1 MSIGLADG
9 RVLDIASQP
18 MASGGPVE
26 VTVIEEIQGCLFH
39 SCPICWDPATD
50 DEHVPPASLGG
61 KIMTRTCGPCNHRLG
76 SHVEADLADW
86 YENALTLPRF
96 GSSGIRGDRKSGRI
110 LWRTTPA
117 GEFVLLMNGRYDPAI
132 IDMLKSG
139 QVDLAGLLPDRNRYH
154 LALLKHAYLAACMK
168 FGVLQGD
175 AADEIRRDL
184 IAARDAASRQAVPES
199 RLALGLTV
207 LRRHQPSSPVTA
219 PVVTAVAHEPTG
231 PCHGVLLAGR
241 VFVSWSS
248 RPVDVHEPAASRQ
261 LRATLQ
267 VGGRLDGA
275 RLLGLGTEERMAGF
289 GDRDRTI

>member
-1 MSIGLADG
+1 MSICLAYG
-9 RVLDIASQP
+9 RVLDISSQL

-275 RLLGLGTEERMAGF
+275 RLLGLGTEELMAGF